1 VAWNEFLCEYP
12 SSCWNLFYFTRLC
25 VLFGFQRLNMG
36 GQVVRARAEVPP
48 LVSAALAEKR
58 KCGAKALRKNSV

>member
-1 VAWNEFLCEYP
+1 
-12 SSCWNLFYFTRLC
+12 
-25 VLFGFQRLNMG
+25 MG